1 MPTNKTKK
9 AKPFDMAELERRAAM
24 YEKLAS
30 DCSLDASK
38 RGYEREAKRLR
49 KVLTVMERFGWTKRG
64 IVNDAIIKRD
74 YVETR

>member
-24 YEKLAS
+24 YEKIAS
-30 DCSLDASK
+30 DCNLDTSK
-38 RGYEREAKRLR
+38 HAYEREAKRIR
-49 KVLTVMERFGWTKRG
+49 KVMAVMDRFGWTKRG
-64 IVNDAIIKRD
+64 IVNDTIIKRD